1 MISALIGPVTGL
13 LDKFIPDADEKARIA
28 HELATMGEKHA
39 QELALAQI
47 EVNKAEAASGS
58 IFKGGWRPAVG
69 WVCASAF
76 AYHFVLQP
84 ILLFVVAL
92 TGTELPT
99 LPEFDMSTLLP
110 VLGGMLGIGGLR
122 TYEKQKEANKMN
134 IDKLR
139 EELKTDEGCRYEI
152 YLDHLGLPTHGIGH
166 LILSSDMEYGQA
178 VGTPVSEDRVNE
190 CFAKDVETVLSES
203 LQLYPNFQVLPEEVK
218 LIIANMMFNMGR
230 PRLSK
235 FKGMKAAVDAGD
247 WHRAAVEM
255 VDSKWYQQVTNRAD
269 RLVQRMRAV
278 K

>member
-122 TYEKQKEANKMN
+122 SYEKKQ
-134 IDKLR
+134 
-139 EELKTDEGCRYEI
+139 
-152 YLDHLGLPTHGIGH
+152 GLT
-166 LILSSDMEYGQA
+166 
-178 VGTPVSEDRVNE
+178 
-190 CFAKDVETVLSES
+190 K
-203 LQLYPNFQVLPEEVK
+203 
-218 LIIANMMFNMGR
+218 
-230 PRLSK
+230 
-235 FKGMKAAVDAGD
+235 
-247 WHRAAVEM
+247 
-255 VDSKWYQQVTNRAD
+255 
-269 RLVQRMRAV
+269 
-278 K
+278 